1 MDILF
6 RVREEEDPGQET
18 AEGQKETLL
27 TWQSGKT
34 FKTLVDQLP
43 PKPLTDK
50 DAFSPVMAVMI
61 DGRLMGL
68 GDVIPDD
75 LPPTCPIELVRLSDM
90 EGYRIYV
97 RTLIFLYTICAK
109 RAAGD
114 NRSVHILHSISGSLY
129 TEIRKGQEPVV
140 MTMDQIMAI
149 RAMMQDMIDKDLPIG
164 RVRKSTARMREYFR
178 SQERTDL
185 VYLSHFSVNEEVYL
199 NQLDGEWDAFNGLL
213 MDSTG
218 GLRWFDLV
226 PYKEGIIIR
235 TPERSVPHELR
246 RFRPQPRVFTA
257 FTQSRE
263 WGQVAGVGNIGSL
276 NMKIASG
283 EIDQLI
289 DMSEALQSK
298 HLAEIASQIAARK
311 SRLVLVAGPSSS
323 GKTTFA
329 QKLCIQLMAEGLRP
343 HMISMDNYFKNR
355 DQQPADET
363 GRADFEGLE
372 ALDLDLF
379 NQDMSR
385 IMKGQTIQIPT
396 FNFMSGQREYNGRT
410 LTLGSKDLLIVEGIH
425 CLNEEVSRD
434 VAQDQKFKIYISAI
448 TTLNLDDHNR
458 IPTTD
463 CRLLRRIIRDNRH
476 RGYSAAMTISRWESV
491 RKGEEKNIFPF
502 QEEADVFFNSAL
514 AYEPAVL
521 KTYAEPLLFQITSD
535 QSEYAEARRLLKFLS
550 QILGV
555 GSEHIPRTSLIREFI
570 GGGIYHQ

>member
-6 RVREEEDPGQET
+6 RVKEEEDPGQET
-18 AEGQKETLL
+18 AEGQKEFSI
-27 TWQSGKT
+27 TWPSGRT
-34 FKTLVDQLP
+34 FKSLVDQLP
-43 PKPLTDK
+43 PKPSTDK

-61 DGRLMGL
+61 GGSLIGL
-68 GDVIPDD
+68 NEEIPDD
-75 LPPTCPIELVRLSDM
+75 LPQTCPVELVRLSDM

-97 RTLIFLYTICAK
+97 RTLIFLYTVCAK
-109 RAAGD
+109 RVAGAS
-114 NRSVHILHSISGSLY
+114 RSVHILHSINGSLY

-140 MTMDQIMAI
+140 MTMDQILKI
-149 RAMMQDMIDKDLPIG
+149 RSMMQEMIDKDLPIR
-164 RVRKSTARMREYFR
+164 RVRKSMGIIREYFR

-185 VYLSHFSVNEEVYL
+185 VYLSHFSVNEEGYL
-199 NQLDGEWDAFNGLL
+199 YQLDGQWDTFNGLL
-213 MDSTG
+213 MTSTG
-218 GLRWFDLV
+218 GLKWFDLV

-235 TPERSVPHELR
+235 TPDRSAPHDLR
-246 RFRPQPRVFTA
+246 RYRPQPRLFSA

-276 NMKIASG
+276 NMKVASG
-283 EIDQLI
+283 QIDQLI

-298 HLAEIASQIAARK
+298 HLAEISSQIAARK
-311 SRLVLVAGPSSS
+311 SRLVLIAGPSSS

-355 DQQPADET
+355 DQQPTDEN
-363 GRADFEGLE
+363 GGSDFEGLD

-385 IMKGQTIQIPT
+385 IMKGQTIEIPT
-396 FNFMSGQREYNGRT
+396 FNFLSGQREYNGRT

-514 AYEPAVL
+514 VYEPAVL
-521 KTYAEPLLFQITSD
+521 KTYAEPLLFQITPD
-535 QSEYAEARRLLKFLS
+535 QPEYAEARRLLKFLS
-550 QILGV
+550 MILGA